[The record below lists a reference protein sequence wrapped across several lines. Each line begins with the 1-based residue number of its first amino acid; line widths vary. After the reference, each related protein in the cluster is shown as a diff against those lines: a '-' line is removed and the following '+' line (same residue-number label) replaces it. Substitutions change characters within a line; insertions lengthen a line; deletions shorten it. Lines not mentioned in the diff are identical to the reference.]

1 MRRIG
6 RVGWPSAAAAAVLL
20 AAPLIARAV
29 DPAISE
35 NDQSLLQP
43 YEPITAGYTKDS
55 DDVPYLDV
63 TLSLKLR
70 LLPTDWLK
78 SSRLFLTFTGRFG
91 FYWGTRFSSPVIGK
105 SYNPKLLWRYFPSDA
120 QRNSVLGKSN
130 AREHSGYL
138 DFAYAHQ
145 SNGQTISTAEQYAQ
159 AQSTQE
165 RPEFANDYISRG
177 WDYLELVWKKS
188 YWPDRDSPLASYV
201 DLKYFLSNGLLQG
214 RPEEY
219 NTWENDPQG
228 KPRRA
233 VDGLTGLI
241 EYQSHWRSSDVR
253 EGGPPLLNHPSVWLK
268 YQTGYDRPF
277 KYSTVRLEGGVR
289 IGELPFAVWIQ
300 NGYMSD
306 LANYYRK
313 VTSYGIELRVGQF

>member
-6 RVGWPSAAAAAVLL
+6 HAGWRAAAAAVLL
-20 AAPLIARAV
+20 ATPLLARAV

-55 DDVPYLDV
+55 DDVPYMDL

-70 LLPTDWLK
+70 LLPIEWLD
-78 SSRLFLTFTGRFG
+78 SSRLFLAFTGRFG
-91 FYWGTRFSSPVIGK
+91 FYWGTRYSSPVIGK
-105 SYNPKLLWRYFPSDA
+105 SYNPKLLWRYFPSYA
-120 QRNSVLGKSN
+120 KRSSVLGKSG
-130 AREHSGYL
+130 ASEYREYL

-145 SNGQTISTAEQYAQ
+145 SNGQTISTPEQYAQ
-159 AQSTQE
+159 AQASQE

-177 WDYLELVWKKS
+177 WDYLEVVWKKS
-188 YWPDRDSPLASYV
+188 YGSEQSSPFASYL
-201 DLKYFLSNGLLQG
+201 DLRYFLSYGLLQG

-219 NTWENDPQG
+219 NSWENDPQG

-233 VDGLTGLI
+233 VDGLSGLI
-241 EYQSHWRSSDVR
+241 EYQSQWRSS
-253 EGGPPLLNHPSVWLK
+253 GAPTPLLDRPSVWLK
-268 YQTGYDRPF
+268 YQTGYDTPF
-277 KYSTVRLEGGVR
+277 RYNTVRLEGGVR
-289 IGELPFAVWIQ
+289 IGGLPFAVWVQ
-300 NGYMSD
+300 DGYMSD